1 MRTLL
6 IAIMLFC
13 FPVSVDAQLHA
24 PFRAHVAKVK
34 ANVMSHKWLYA
45 ADFGAFA
52 IMTGDAFTTMYAE
65 RRCKSCVD
73 MGFFGP
79 HPSGPEV
86 FTGAYGYATL
96 VIFMNHYSYKHAPD
110 VVGQR
115 FFTALFSIP
124 IFVGGAADIRDN
136 LNAAKFGTGNHA
148 ARLAADRARISRLN
162 TSK

>member
-1 MRTLL
+1 MRKIFFLVLL
-6 IAIMLFC
+6 FYALA
-13 FPVSVDAQLHA
+13 PQTQAQLRT
-24 PFRAHVAKVK
+24 PFRVRVSKVK

-65 RRCKSCVD
+65 RRCQRCVD

-86 FTGAYGYATL
+86 FTGAYLYAGL
-96 VIFMNHYSYKHAPD
+96 VIFMNHYAYKNAPD

-115 FFTALFSIP
+115 FFTALFTVP
-124 IFVGGAADIRDN
+124 ILVGGSADMSDN
-136 LNAAKFGTGNHA
+136 LRS
-148 ARLAADRARISRLN
+148 ARLAGARQRLLSVQSVN
-162 TSK
+162 TFTMREEK

>member
-1 MRTLL
+1 MNRVAVLILL
-6 IAIMLFC
+6 CC
-13 FPVSVDAQLHA
+13 FTGAPAKAQLRA
-24 PFRAHVAKVK
+24 PFRVRVAKAK

-65 RRCKSCVD
+65 RRCKRCVD

-86 FTGAYGYATL
+86 FLGTYSYASL
-96 VIFMNHYSYKHAPD
+96 VIFENHYNYRHAPD

-115 FFTALFSIP
+115 FFVALFTVP
-124 IFVGGAADIRDN
+124 ILAGGTADIWDN
-136 LNAAKFGTGNHA
+136 LHA
-148 ARLAADRARISRLN
+148 ARLGSAQQAARQRVLRSGGP
-162 TSK
+162 